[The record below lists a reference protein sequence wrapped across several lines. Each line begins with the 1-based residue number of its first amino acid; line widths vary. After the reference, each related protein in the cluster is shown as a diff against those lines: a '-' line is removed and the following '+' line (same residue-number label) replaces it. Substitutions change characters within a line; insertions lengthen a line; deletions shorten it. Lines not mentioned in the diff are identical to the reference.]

1 MNIDGI
7 NDGIV
12 LDHIKPGASLE
23 IYQLLELQKL
33 DCSVA
38 LIQNVKSQKMGKKD
52 IIKVD
57 SEFDIDFN
65 ILGYVDPNIT
75 VNIVKNGRLIEKK
88 SLSLPQRLTNVM
100 RCKNPRCITSVEHEI
115 PQEFYLASAEKRKYR
130 CGYCDTEQSNM
141 ATIV

>member
-12 LDHIKPGASLE
+12 LDHIKPGASLK
-23 IYQLLELQKL
+23 IYQLLELQNL

-57 SEFDIDFN
+57 SEFDIDFD

-88 SLSLPQRLTNVM
+88 SLSLPQRLINVI

-115 PQEFYLASAEKRKYR
+115 PQEFYLANVGKRKYR
-130 CGYCDTEQSNM
+130 CGYCDTEQSYT

>member
-12 LDHIKPGASLE
+12 LDHIKPGASLK
-23 IYQLLELQKL
+23 IYQLLELQNL

-57 SEFDIDFN
+57 SEFDIDFD

-88 SLSLPQRLTNVM
+88 SLSLPQRLTNVI

-130 CGYCDTEQSNM
+130 CGYCDTEQSYM
-141 ATIV
+141 TTTV